1 MIRPGREAHRR
12 RGPWAA
18 AMLVAAAGAS
28 GAAAAADAPR
38 MPVAAVPVAA
48 VPVAAMPV
56 AAIEQALTPQFAS
69 QLRMC
74 LRTARASVV
83 GEPFGLQRVNIPVVC
98 PEVAVRLGAGPLPGM
113 RGRWTGE
120 DGSMTLR
127 QLGDL
132 LRLVEAAAEP
142 KPFVGQLSS
151 VRLRA
156 IIDSLDPAARG
167 ELSTR
172 TRLARWWR
180 SLVGEFDPMRRGQG
194 QRYRRVD
201 WPLGLWSSV
210 SWIAFATAT
219 LLVASVLV
227 QEIRAA
233 LGVRLPRRPRGP
245 RRAAPR
251 SAPVDLAA
259 LDALPPRER
268 AGAMLLA
275 VAARLHESGTIVT
288 PDPLTP
294 REVQCVARLPDTDR
308 AALAAVTLAAE
319 IGAYGREEP
328 SPPVLAQARRAAARW
343 LAEGAARR
351 WPWPRAG
358 TGRAA

>member
-1 MIRPGREAHRR
+1 
-12 RGPWAA
+12 
-18 AMLVAAAGAS
+18 MLVAAS
-28 GAAAAADAPR
+28 GAAGPVGAAEPPRDAR
-38 MPVAAVPVAA
+38 MTLPATT
-48 VPVAAMPV
+48 
-56 AAIEQALTPQFAS
+56 IEDALTPQFAS
-69 QLRMC
+69 QLRLC
-74 LRTARASVV
+74 LRTARGSVV
-83 GEPFGLQRVNIPVVC
+83 GEPLGLQRVSLTVSC
-98 PEVAVRLGAGPLPGM
+98 PEVAMRLGAGPLPGM
-113 RGRWTGE
+113 RGRWLGE

-151 VRLRA
+151 LRLKS
-156 IIDSLDPAARG
+156 IIESLDPAARG

-180 SLVGEFDPMRRGQG
+180 SLIGEFDPTQRGQE
-194 QRYRRVD
+194 QRRRRVE

-210 SWIAFATAT
+210 SWIAFATAA

-233 LGVRLPRRPRGP
+233 LALRMSRRRREP
-245 RRAAPR
+245 RRAVQRA
-251 SAPVDLAA
+251 APVDLAA

-268 AGAMLLA
+268 AGAMLRA

-294 REVQCVARLPDTDR
+294 REVQGGARLPDPDR
-308 AALAAVTLAAE
+308 AALAAVTSAAE

-328 SPPVLAQARRAAARW
+328 SPSVLAQARRAASRW
-343 LAEGAARR
+343 LATGAARR
-351 WPWPRAG
+351 WPWPRSGA
-358 TGRAA
+358 GRAA